1 MNANTTWNLDP
12 SHSSIGFS
20 VRHMVFAKVRGRFAA
35 WTGAMEAGL
44 EGDWSTAKVTVRID
58 ATSID
63 TGVAD
68 RDAHLRSDDFFGA
81 EEFPALT
88 FESTRVEHDGGDH
101 YRVIGNLTIRDI
113 TREVV
118 LQAELGGLGK
128 DPWGNQRVAFTAKAS
143 IDRYDFGLQWN
154 QALEAG
160 GLLVGRNIDID
171 LDVQAV
177 RGSNAEAA

>member
-20 VRHMVFAKVRGRFAA
+20 VKHMVFAKVRGRFAA
-35 WTGAMEAGL
+35 WTGAMVAGAD
-44 EGDWSTAKVTVRID
+44 GDWSAAKVNVRID

-118 LQAELGGLGK
+118 LHAELGGLGK

-143 IDRYDFGLQWN
+143 IDRYDFGLEWN

-177 RGSNAEAA
+177 RASNAEAA